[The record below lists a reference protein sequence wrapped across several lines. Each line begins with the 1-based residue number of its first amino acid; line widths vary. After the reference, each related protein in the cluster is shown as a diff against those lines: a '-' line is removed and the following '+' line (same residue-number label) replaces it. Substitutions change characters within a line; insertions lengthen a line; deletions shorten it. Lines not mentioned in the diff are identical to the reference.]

1 MDLGFR
7 MHAER
12 TPNPNSIK
20 WVLGQSVAGD
30 VASASF
36 SGDSFRGQG
45 IGGHAIGGHAIGGH
59 AIGGHAIGGHA
70 VGEPADGPIGKEVS
84 PLAAAILEVD
94 GVVGVYL
101 GPSFVTVTKT
111 EEAEWTELA
120 APIVAGI
127 KAWAASGEP
136 ALGPAYEPPQAGDS
150 DEIADRIR
158 TILDRDVRPY
168 VEQDGGQI
176 SFAGYRDGIVEVVLQ
191 GACAGCPSSSI
202 TLKMGIEARLKDEI
216 PEIKSV
222 VAL

>member
-1 MDLGFR
+1 MGQSKMNLGFR

-20 WVLGQSVAGD
+20 WVLGQPVAGD
-30 VASASF
+30 AGSASF
-36 SGDSFRGQG
+36 DSN
-45 IGGHAIGGHAIGGH
+45 
-59 AIGGHAIGGHA
+59 
-70 VGEPADGPIGKEVS
+70 VSPGES
-84 PLAAAILEVD
+84 PLASAILAVD
-94 GVVGVYL
+94 GTVGVYL
-101 GPSFVTVTKT
+101 GPTFVTVTKLDT
-111 EEAEWTELA
+111 AEWTDLA

-127 KAWAASGEP
+127 KAWAAAGEP
-136 ALGPAYEPPQAGDS
+136 ALGPAYEPPKTADS
-150 DEIADRIR
+150 DEIVARIR
-158 TILDRDVRPY
+158 TILERDVRPY
-168 VEQDGGQI
+168 VEQDGGEI